1 MLSVIVLPA
10 SVCTPSSGWVT
21 NASVAA
27 VDPVRSQFMNPVTP
41 KAAVFFA
48 YGHFYQ
54 MPELGQMFDH
64 ADYSILTP
72 SSPLLTDL
80 VIGESPP
87 WHENRLWFAHW
98 GTEEIVAVDLE
109 GANPGM

>member
-1 MLSVIVLPA
+1 M
-10 SVCTPSSGWVT
+10 SSDESSRLD
-21 NASVAA
+21 A
-27 VDPVRSQFMNPVTP
+27 
-41 KAAVFFA
+41 
-48 YGHFYQ
+48 
-54 MPELGQMFDH
+54 
-64 ADYSILTP
+64 
-72 SSPLLTDL
+72 SPLLTDL